1 MARAQSAAALT
12 AAGATPTTARP
23 AIAVSALLAL
33 TGCVLLAVAG
43 CAGSSS
49 GVGHTPG
56 AHATKHAQHR
66 AGRNIRALAN
76 AYLAIAGPA
85 NHKLDVEVDRYD
97 DERHHDL
104 AAAASALRAQAATE
118 RQFDTDLAK
127 IGFPPPIA
135 ATARALIRVNEIRAK
150 LAERAATAGSIRELL
165 SFSSAHKMADAQV
178 EAQVRAIRSQLGLPP
193 PETS

>member
-1 MARAQSAAALT
+1 MAR
-12 AAGATPTTARP
+12 

-33 TGCVLLAVAG
+33 TGWVLVAVAG

-49 GVGHTPG
+49 GGGHTTG
-56 AHATKHAQHR
+56 AHAAKRAQHG
-66 AGRNIRALAN
+66 AGRNIRALAK
-76 AYLAIAGPA
+76 AYLTIAAPA
-85 NHKLDVEVDRYD
+85 NHRLDVEVDKYD

-104 AAAASALRAQAATE
+104 AAAVSALRAQAATE
-118 RQFDTDLAK
+118 RQFDADLAE

-150 LAERAATAGSIRELL
+150 LAERAAKARSIRELL
-165 SFSSAHKMADAQV
+165 SFSSAHKLADAQV
-178 EAQVRAIRSQLGLPP
+178 EAQVRVIRSQLGLPP